1 MVDRRERPEAV
12 DNVFDE
18 VFSPSS
24 VRHYL
29 PKRSSKLG
37 IKIARRPFQAPKY
50 GGICRGSG
58 HAKFSIVS

>member
-24 VRHYL
+24 ERAL
-29 PKRSSKLG
+29 L
-37 IKIARRPFQAPKY
+37 APE
-50 GGICRGSG
+50 
-58 HAKFSIVS
+58 